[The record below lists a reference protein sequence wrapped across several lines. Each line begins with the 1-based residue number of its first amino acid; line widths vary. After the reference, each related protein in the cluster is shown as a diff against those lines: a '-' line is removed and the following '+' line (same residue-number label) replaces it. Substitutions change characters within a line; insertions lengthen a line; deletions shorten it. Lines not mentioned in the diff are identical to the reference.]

1 MDACDEILKKDE
13 VDSYELNE
21 KIYGQVLE
29 DFLNGV
35 EEDYI
40 FDNLFETSG
49 EKVRTLK
56 YELYTT
62 EYIDYFFEIFLKILI
77 QVLKEK
83 TNLINFI

>member
-1 MDACDEILKKDE
+1 MDACDEIWKKDE

-29 DFLNGV
+29 DFLNGI

-49 EKVRTLK
+49 EKSKDIKIWIIYNRIYWL
-56 YELYTT
+56 
-62 EYIDYFFEIFLKILI
+62 FFWNI
-77 QVLKEK
+77 EK
-83 TNLINFI
+83 V